1 MKINPKIRSF
11 LFVIGTIVL
20 IILINYILSFK
31 FVRYDITADQRYSLK
46 DETIALLE
54 DEDKYSGILTVK
66 IYFTGDLPADWS
78 NYREEVM
85 LKLEEY
91 KVYAGSRFNYE
102 FVDIYTD
109 KTTYQED
116 LNNLNKLGL
125 KEIVV
130 SDFSE
135 QKGEVTKTV
144 PGIVLSYPDQE
155 DIGVALLPVHDVRYA
170 MAENNRNFLLDI
182 FLNSQVDL
190 EYKLTSAIN
199 KIVNRD
205 KKNIAFLQGHGE
217 LDDKQTYSARSVL
230 GEFYNISDVEILK
243 VVEDEQ
249 LSYEDQIFHS
259 LDNIDLL
266 IVAKPEK
273 SFNELEKFVLDQ
285 FIMNGGK
292 VIWSLDMVNDN
303 RDTLYSPRGSTYG
316 IPYENGLNL
325 TDQLHK
331 YGVRIEPVLLLE
343 TLKNSAPAH
352 IPTPNSNPNGPP
364 IAYRIVDWELYPKV
378 LDYRQPINGNPNN
391 LADQHIISAGLAPV
405 KMEYASYITVL
416 DKKRD
421 NVKKSVILETSDST
435 SFRRAPV
442 DIFWQ
447 IIKQSKIRDKQYLP
461 TAVLMEGEFESLWK
475 NRLVPKELD
484 GQSISFKEQ
493 SVKNKMLVLSDGD
506 VFKNDI
512 DSVSKPG
519 MRLPVALDRS
529 FYGQYDQ
536 RLYNLYY
543 GNRDLLLNSVEYLL
557 GENTILAVRRKFI
570 PERLDPVKVEE
581 HKNKW
586 KFINI
591 LLPLLMIA
599 VLGVIQLIIRKE
611 RYTK

>member
-1 MKINPKIRSF
+1 MKMNPKIRSF

-20 IILINYILSFK
+20 ILLINYILSFK
-31 FVRYDITADQRYSLK
+31 FVRYDITSDQRYSLK
-46 DETIALLE
+46 KETIALLE
-54 DEDKYSGILTVK
+54 DEDKYPGILTVK
-66 IYFTGDLPADWS
+66 IYFTGELPADWA
-78 NYREEVM
+78 NFKEEVM
-85 LKLEEY
+85 LKLDEY

-102 FVDIYTD
+102 FVDIYAD
-109 KTTYQED
+109 KSTYQQD
-116 LNNLNKLGL
+116 LEYLNKLGL

-135 QKGEVTKTV
+135 QKGELTKTV

-155 DIGVALLPVHDVRYA
+155 DIGVSLLPVHEVRYA
-170 MAENNRNFLLDI
+170 MAENNRDFLLNL
-182 FLNSQVDL
+182 FLESQVDL

-199 KIVNRD
+199 RIVNRK

-217 LDDKQTYSARSVL
+217 LDDQETYSARSVL
-230 GEFYNISDVEILK
+230 GEFYNVSDIEILK
-243 VVEDEQ
+243 VVKDDN
-249 LSYEDQIFHS
+249 LSYENQIFHS

-266 IVAKPEK
+266 IIAKPEK

-285 FIMNGGK
+285 YAMNGGK
-292 VIWSLDMVNDN
+292 ILWSLDMVNDN
-303 RDTLYSPRGSTYG
+303 RDTLYSERGSTYG

-391 LADQHIISAGLAPV
+391 LADQHIITSGLAPV
-405 KMEYASYITVL
+405 KMEYASYITPLV
-416 DKKRD
+416 KKRD
-421 NVKKSVILETSDST
+421 QVKKSVILETSDST

-447 IIKQSKIRDKQYLP
+447 IIKQKKIRDKQYLP
-461 TAVLMEGEFESLWK
+461 TAVLLEGQFESLWK

-484 GQSISFKEQ
+484 GQSISFKEE
-493 SVKNKMLVLSDGD
+493 SVNTKMLVISDGD

-519 MRLPVALDRS
+519 MKLPVALDRS
-529 FYGQYDQ
+529 FYAKYDR
-536 RLYNLYY
+536 RLSVLY
-543 GNRDLLLNSVEYLL
+543 GNKDLLLNSVEYLL
-557 GENTILAVRRKFI
+557 GENTVLAVRRKFI

-581 HKNKW
+581 HKAKW

-599 VLGVIQLIIRKE
+599 LLGAIQLVIRNE
-611 RYTK
+611 RYRK